1 MANYLTGNIRYRNQ
15 RRLFGSDMLVLQ
27 VEIKRDDGPPGYDDM
42 PEYLGGLIWRDAIVE
57 DLLELGAIQRMNSD
71 TKPINEHKD

>member
-1 MANYLTGNIRYRNQ
+1 
-15 RRLFGSDMLVLQ
+15 MLVLQ

-57 DLLELGAIQRMNSD
+57 DLLELGAIQRMNG
-71 TKPINEHKD
+71 E